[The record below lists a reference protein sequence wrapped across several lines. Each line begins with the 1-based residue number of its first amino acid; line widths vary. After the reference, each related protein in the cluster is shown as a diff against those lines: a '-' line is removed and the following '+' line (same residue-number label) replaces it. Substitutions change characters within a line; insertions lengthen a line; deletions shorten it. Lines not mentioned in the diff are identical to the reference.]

1 MRTRRKCH
9 SVGQSYSRID
19 IAKPKIYDYI
29 EVVVDICSR
38 KSIFGSVQSM
48 TVPPRH
54 ATCKGYESP
63 GELLLL

>member
-1 MRTRRKCH
+1 MTRRNCH
-9 SVGQSYSRID
+9 SVGRYHSRID
-19 IAKPKIYDYI
+19 VAKHKIYDYV